1 MESTKEYLLIL
12 FLLIVFSDGGWGMRY
27 DISVSRDDRSLIEFT
42 RFGYQQGG
50 TFHIQIRD
58 VKVCFRLFLNFLLPV
73 LILSVFLIVI
83 IAG

>member
-58 VKVCFRLFLNFLLPV
+58 VKVCLFLNFLLPV